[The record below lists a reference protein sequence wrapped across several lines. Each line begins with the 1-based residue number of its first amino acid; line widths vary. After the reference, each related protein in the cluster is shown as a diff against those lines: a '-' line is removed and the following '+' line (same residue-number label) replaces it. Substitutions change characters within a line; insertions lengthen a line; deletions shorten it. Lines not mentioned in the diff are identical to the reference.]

1 MFRQGDAWISWS
13 YGELAQ
19 CACAIASELQLLRIE
34 PGDAVAIVAD
44 RHPFT
49 IAAMIAILKRG
60 GQYVPLDRTYPAPRL
75 QFLCEQAKVEYALT
89 AKPVSPG
96 LLPVPAICLERFERR
111 ESLPATLS
119 LVNQKNAINQIPA
132 GETPAYTLF
141 TSGSTGEPKGVVVP
155 HRAVIRLVDR
165 PNFMRLDA
173 SRSML
178 WLAPLGFDAS
188 TLEIWGPLLN
198 GGRCIIYPDGQL
210 PTAAGL
216 RDAIRAGS
224 VNSMWLTSSL
234 FNHIVDQDPLC
245 LEGIEELLTGGEAL
259 SVPHVVKA
267 LGALQ
272 TTQLINGYGPTENTT
287 FTTCYR
293 IPADFSK
300 SEPRVPIG
308 LPISGTEVV
317 IVNEQL
323 QPVADGAEG
332 ELVAL
337 GEGLALGY
345 LNLPQLTSERFVEIA
360 LSHHTRVRGYRT
372 GDRAVRRRDGW
383 IDYLGRF
390 DDQVKIDGHR
400 IEPGEIERVLASL
413 AGVSDCRVLALTA
426 PAGQKRL
433 VAYIVASDELRTQ
446 NLKERLAGL
455 MPGFMIPHHMVFVE
469 ALPLNANG
477 KLDRSALP
485 DPFRSEA
492 QSIQIEMNAGTAA
505 RGTTL
510 IAEGWQTVLGQP
522 IASADLNFF
531 DAGGSS
537 LDAVKLLEWLEKRLN
552 RTLEPTF
559 VFAHATIRRQA
570 DALLALEGPKAA
582 NTTRGELRR
591 SALVQRRRGP
601 R

>member
-1 MFRQGDAWISWS
+1 MAR
-13 YGELAQ
+13 
-19 CACAIASELQLLRIE
+19 CACAIASELLTAQIR
-34 PGDAVAIVAD
+34 PGDAVAITAD
-44 RHPFT
+44 RHPVT
-49 IAAMIAILKRG
+49 IAAMIAILKAG
-60 GQYVPLDRTYPAPRL
+60 GHYVPLDRTDPAARL
-75 QFLCEQAKVEYALT
+75 KFLCEQAEVRCALV
-89 AKPVSPG
+89 AKPIAQG
-96 LLPVPAICLERFERR
+96 LLRVHAICLERFEQRD
-111 ESLPATLS
+111 SLPPTPSA
-119 LVNQKNAINQIPA
+119 VNETGDQCS
-132 GETPAYTLF
+132 GERPAYTLF

-155 HRAVIRLVDR
+155 HRAVIRLIDR

-198 GGRCIIYPDGQL
+198 GGRCVIYPEGQL

-216 RDAIRAGS
+216 KEAIRAGS

-245 LEGIEELLTGGEAL
+245 LEGVEELLTGGEAL

-267 LGALQ
+267 LGALK

-317 IVNEQL
+317 VVNEQL

-332 ELVAL
+332 ELVAM

-345 LNLPQLTSERFVEIA
+345 LNLPQLTCERFVEIG
-360 LSHHTRVRGYRT
+360 LNQNTRVRGYRT
-372 GDRAVRRRDGW
+372 GDRAVRRSDGL

-400 IEPGEIERVLASL
+400 IEPGEIERVLANF

-455 MPGFMIPHHMVFVE
+455 MPGFMIPHHMMFVE

-485 DPFRSEA
+485 DPFRTEG
-492 QSIQIEMNAGTAA
+492 QSVQIGMNPGTAA

-510 IAEGWQTVLGQP
+510 IAEGWQTVLGQSVT
-522 IASADLNFF
+522 SADLNFF

-591 SALVQRRRGP
+591 NALVQRRRGP